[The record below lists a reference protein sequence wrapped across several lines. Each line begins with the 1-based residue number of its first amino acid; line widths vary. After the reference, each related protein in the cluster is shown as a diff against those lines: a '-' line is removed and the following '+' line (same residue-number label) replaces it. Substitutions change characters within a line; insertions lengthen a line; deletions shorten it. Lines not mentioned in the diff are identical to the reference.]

1 MIHSPGNRPLDWFCS
16 TILLRQR
23 TGPNSLQNGSL
34 NWPATQIARLQNSVP
49 ERNQTCP
56 LIGRQFLINS
66 SQSEPMIPGPIIKNL
81 REKDRSETS
90 WKIALSCQQNFRK
103 VADYQVSLGV
113 HEPSSPLIIWNIRFA
128 SIAHRKYSGIQW
140 ISLILSSADKALRWP
155 VTPASS
161 SPEGKAVPLAQL
173 SRCFW
178 SPWEYIPPRNCQTFL
193 GYIILICIPEQFWMR
208 CVSNTLTG
216 GCLVSLEHKES
227 LCILSDPV
235 LVAQSCPTLRPN
247 GLAHQSFLS
256 VGFSRQEYWSGLPFP
271 SPGDLPDPGIK
282 LRISCIAGRFLTV

>member
-90 WKIALSCQQNFRK
+90 WKIALSFQQNFRK

-113 HEPSSPLIIWNIRFA
+113 HEPSSPLIIWNICFA
-128 SIAHRKYSGIQW
+128 SITHRKYSGIQW

-155 VTPASS
+155 VTQPRPPQKEKQCLWHSWAGVSGVPES
-161 SPEGKAVPLAQL
+161 ISP
-173 SRCFW
+173 
-178 SPWEYIPPRNCQTFL
+178 PPPPGTARHFL
-193 GYIILICIPEQFWMR
+193 G
-208 CVSNTLTG
+208 
-216 GCLVSLEHKES
+216 
-227 LCILSDPV
+227 ILS
-235 LVAQSCPTLRPN
+235 
-247 GLAHQSFLS
+247 
-256 VGFSRQEYWSGLPFP
+256 
-271 SPGDLPDPGIK
+271 
-282 LRISCIAGRFLTV
+282 